1 MVPHI
6 LPGTFPADDAPAPKA
21 LDEAVV
27 RELEAERAARL
38 PRTKTPAVPAG
49 RRYRSITEQ
58 YCQATGAQAIPFP
71 LSAYALHKGQILLT
85 YRDRTG
91 ARKQAFLTSKSL
103 LKIFGHFGIPYE
115 RGAAHAFLT
124 ALKNLLDGWGMTPWE
139 QTLRAIPQAAD
150 LFRDLLPKTQVLD
163 GHLVL
168 TDGPEPVTDTQAARL
183 TDGLEL
189 TPAQCRTLFQALRQE
204 VSTLEKLAEPAPA
217 SLPLKGFDLLYGDGE
232 TIEALAYDKEA
243 KALTRRTAAGI
254 YPHSQKVLPLDQ
266 GETAIPAPLS
276 PLTGMTQEGVQTLAK
291 VLAGMAHPAQGGLFV
306 LYTKKNETALKN
318 LIAQLFP
325 CLPPAS
331 ATKLLQNE
339 GRKALLAAQVQGMCA
354 VLLEP
359 ALPTPRQQEA
369 FLDLIQGKRLSVKDK
384 LVPNQS
390 FHNQLALVCVT
401 GDEKL
406 AEALVGQ
413 FQGTLADLTPWEL
426 PCAPDFTLAQSELT
440 WLRRALLPQG
450 ALWNHQK
457 APKTPKLAPKAVITD
472 NELQTFLAQRCRVEE
487 SLCCSRAELYEA
499 YAAFYRDLHGAD
511 LTETPTL
518 FGKRMRK
525 QLPEAVE
532 YKVKRYGPTKGTQLC
547 YVGLG
552 LLEAPAPVQAPEPP
566 TPQQETAFRDWLET
580 L

>member
-1 MVPHI
+1 MVPDI
-6 LPGTFPADDAPAPKA
+6 LPGTFPAEDAPAPKA
-21 LDEAVV
+21 PDEALVK
-27 RELEAERAARL
+27 ELEAERSARA
-38 PRTKTPAVPAG
+38 PRTKTPTIPAG

-71 LSAYALHKGQILLT
+71 LSAYALHKGQVLLT

-91 ARKQAFLTSKSL
+91 ARKQAFLTGKSL

-124 ALKNLLDGWGMTPWE
+124 ALKNLLDAWGMTPWE
-139 QTLRAIPQAAD
+139 QTLRAIPQGAD
-150 LFRDLLPKTQVLD
+150 LFRALLDKTQVLD

-168 TDGPEPVTDTQAARL
+168 TEGPSPVTDTQAAQL
-183 TDGLEL
+183 TEGLDL

-204 VSTLEKLAEPAPA
+204 VSTLDKLAEPAPA
-217 SLPLKGFDLLYGDGE
+217 GLPLKGFDLLYGDGE
-232 TIEALAYDKEA
+232 TLEALAYDKEE
-243 KALTRRTAAGI
+243 KALTRRTAPGT
-254 YPHSQKVLPLDQ
+254 YPHSQKLLPLDRV
-266 GETAIPAPLS
+266 ETAIPAPLF

-291 VLAGMAHPAQGGLFV
+291 GLAAMAHPAQGDLFV
-306 LYTKKNETALKN
+306 LYTKKNREALEH
-318 LIAQLFP
+318 LLPQIFP
-325 CLPPAS
+325 CLPPAP

-339 GRKALLAAQVQGMCA
+339 GRKVLLAAQVQGLCVA
-354 VLLEP
+354 LLEP
-359 ALPTPRQQEA
+359 SLPTPRQQEA

-390 FHNQLALVCVT
+390 FHSQLALVCVT

-413 FQGTLADLTPWEL
+413 YHGTLVDLTPWEV
-426 PCAPDFTLAQSELT
+426 PCAPDFTLSPAEVTWIRQS
-440 WLRRALLPQG
+440 LLPLG

-457 APKTPKLAPKAVITD
+457 APKAPKVAPKAVITD
-472 NELQTFLAQRCRVEE
+472 NELQTFLAQRCRAEA

-499 YAAFYRDLHGAD
+499 YAAFYRGLHGQD

-525 QLPEAVE
+525 QLPESVE

-552 LLEAPAPVQAPEPP
+552 LLDAPAPVQTPELPS
-566 TPQQETAFRDWLET
+566 PQQETVFRAWLET

>member
-1 MVPHI
+1 MAAHI
-6 LPGTFPADDAPAPKA
+6 LPGTFPSADAPAPKA
-21 LDEAVV
+21 PDEALLK
-27 RELEAERAARL
+27 ELEAERAARA
-38 PRTKTPAVPAG
+38 PRTKTPSVPAG

-71 LSAYALHKGQILLT
+71 LSAYALHKGQVLLT

-91 ARKQAFLTSKSL
+91 ARKQAFLTSRSL

-115 RGAAHAFLT
+115 RGAALSFLT
-124 ALKNLLDGWGMTPWE
+124 SLKNLLDAWGMTPWE
-139 QTLRAIPQAAD
+139 QTLRALPQAAD

-168 TDGPEPVTDTQAARL
+168 TDGPEPVTDPQAARL
-183 TDGLEL
+183 TEGLDL
-189 TPAQCRTLFQALRQE
+189 TPAQSRTLFQALRQE

-217 SLPLKGFDLLYGDGE
+217 GLPLKGFDLLYRDGE
-232 TIEALAYDKEA
+232 TVEALAYDREA
-243 KALTRRTAAGI
+243 KALTRRTAPGT
-254 YPHSQKVLPLDQ
+254 YPHSQKCLPLDQ
-266 GETAIPAPLS
+266 GESAVPAPLF
-276 PLTGMTQEGVQTLAK
+276 PLTGMTREGVQTLAK
-291 VLAGMAHPAQGGLFV
+291 VLAAMAHPAQGGLFV
-306 LYTKKNETALKN
+306 LYTKQNREALEH
-318 LIAQLFP
+318 LLCQVFP

-339 GRKALLAAQVQGMCA
+339 GRKALLTAQVQGIHGA
-354 VLLEP
+354 LLEP
-359 ALPTPRQQEA
+359 SLPTPRQKEA
-369 FLDLIQGKRLSVKDK
+369 FLDLTQGKRMTVKDK

-406 AEALVGQ
+406 AEAMVGQ
-413 FQGTLADLTPWEL
+413 FQATLADLTPWEL
-426 PCAPDFTLAQSELT
+426 PCIPGFTLSQAELT
-440 WLRRALLPQG
+440 WIRRTLLPQG

-457 APKTPKLAPKAVITD
+457 APKAPKLAPKAVITD
-472 NELQTFLAQRCRVEE
+472 NELQTFLAQRCQVSQE
-487 SLCCSRAELYEA
+487 LCCSRAELYEA
-499 YAAFYRDLHGAD
+499 YAAFYRDLHGTD

-552 LLEAPAPVQAPEPP
+552 LTDAPAPVAPPEPP
-566 TPQQETAFRDWLET
+566 SPQQETDFRAWLET

>member
-1 MVPHI
+1 MVTHI
-6 LPGTFPADDAPAPKA
+6 LPGTFPAEDTPRPKA
-21 LDEAVV
+21 PDEAMV
-27 RELEAERAARL
+27 RELEAERAARV
-38 PRTKTPAVPAG
+38 PRTKTPTIPAG
-49 RRYRSITEQ
+49 RRYRSIAEQ

-71 LSAYALHKGQILLT
+71 LSAYALHKGQVLLT

-91 ARKQAFLTSKSL
+91 ARKQAFLTGKSL

-124 ALKNLLDGWGMTPWE
+124 AMKNLLDAWGMTPWE

-150 LFRDLLPKTQVLD
+150 PFRSLLEQAQVLD

-168 TDGPEPVTDTQAARL
+168 TEGPQPVTDTQAAQL
-183 TDGLEL
+183 TVGLDL

-204 VSTLEKLAEPAPA
+204 ISTLEKLAAPAPA
-217 SLPLKGFDLLYGDGE
+217 ALPLKGFDLLYGDGE
-232 TIEALAYDKEA
+232 TVEALAYDREEKT
-243 KALTRRTAAGI
+243 LTRRTAPGT
-254 YPHSQKVLPLDQ
+254 YPHSQKLLPLDR
-266 GETAIPAPLS
+266 GETAIPAPLF

-291 VLAGMAHPAQGGLFV
+291 ALAAMAHPAQGGLFV
-306 LYTKKNETALKN
+306 LYTKKNVQALEN
-318 LIAQLFP
+318 LISQVFP
-325 CLPPAS
+325 CLPPAP

-339 GRKALLAAQVQGMCA
+339 GRKALLTAQVQGICA
-354 VLLEP
+354 ALLEP
-359 ALPTPRQQEA
+359 SLPTPRQQEV

-390 FHNQLALVCVT
+390 FHSQLALVCVT

-413 FQGTLADLTPWEL
+413 FQGTLVDLTPWEV
-426 PCAPDFTLAQSELT
+426 PCAPDFTLSQAELT
-440 WLRRALLPQG
+440 WLRRTLLPQG

-457 APKTPKLAPKAVITD
+457 APKAPKVAPKAVITD
-472 NELQTFLAQRCRVEE
+472 NELQTFLAQRCQV
-487 SLCCSRAELYEA
+487 SPDLCCSRAELYDA

-525 QLPEAVE
+525 QLPAEVE

-552 LLEAPAPVQAPEPP
+552 LMEAPVPVAPPEPP
-566 TPQQETAFRDWLET
+566 SLQQETEFRDWLET